1 MNIFNNKKIYKC
13 RYGVVTTAVMLVF
26 LFWDQLLKFLTDGS
40 LTFNILGDFLVFDS
54 VHNYGAA
61 YSIFSGH
68 TVGLIIVTF
77 VILILLLVFNWFH
90 KKKTIFYS
98 WSMGLILSG
107 AVGNLIDRIFFG
119 YVRDFIKVKIFSF
132 TCNIA
137 DICLCIGI
145 ALFAIYIIFL
155 DRDVS
160 KKKTK
165 VKVENAEQIEEKPHK
180 LSEEDSDDD

>member
-1 MNIFNNKKIYKC
+1 MNIFNNKKIYKY

-26 LFWDQLLKFLTDGS
+26 LFWDQILKFLTDGS
-40 LTFNILGDFLVFDS
+40 LTFNIFGDFLVFDS

-68 TVGLIIVTF
+68 TLGLIIITV
-77 VILILLLVFNWFH
+77 VILLALLVFNWFY
-90 KKKTIFYS
+90 KKKTLLYS
-98 WSMGLILSG
+98 WAMGLILSG

-137 DICLCIGI
+137 DICLCVGI
-145 ALFAIYIIFL
+145 VLFAIYIIFL
-155 DRDVS
+155 DRDTT

-165 VKVENAEQIEEKPHK
+165 IKVKTNDEPQDEPHK
-180 LSEEDSDDD
+180 LSEDDTDDD